1 MPYTYSI
8 GYKFTSGRMKEEED
22 KSCQNLTDLQLLSFY
37 RSESQAGVSLV

>member
-8 GYKFTSGRMKEEED
+8 GYKFTSGRMKEED
-22 KSCQNLTDLQLLSFY
+22 KKCQNVKDFQLLFFH